1 MPISCKEMSL
11 PAPPLLVLV
20 LALLL
25 SVVSFVCAF
34 CVLSDADSRIVVL
47 GAAAAAAAAPAPPAP
62 VPAPRKLFPSY
73 L

>member
-1 MPISCKEMSL
+1 MSL
-11 PAPPLLVLV
+11 PAPPLLVPV

-47 GAAAAAAAAPAPPAP
+47 GAASAAAAA
-62 VPAPRKLFPSY
+62 PAPRKLFPSY